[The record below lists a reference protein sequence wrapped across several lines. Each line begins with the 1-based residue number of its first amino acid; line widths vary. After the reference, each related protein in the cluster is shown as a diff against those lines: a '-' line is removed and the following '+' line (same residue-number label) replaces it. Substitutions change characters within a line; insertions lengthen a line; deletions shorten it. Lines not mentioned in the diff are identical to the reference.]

1 MTVPRIKV
9 SLCATDGYSGM
20 IKKKILWFETTWVDF
35 EVMMLQRSGKQT
47 VKRQFQGL
55 GPGGHGEILVGGHRL

>member
-1 MTVPRIKV
+1 
-9 SLCATDGYSGM
+9 M